1 MCSPA
6 SAAKANSSPVETY
19 QCNSAA
25 LIWLRM
31 WRILGFPVRKGEN
44 QIDYLQYYNW
54 AEPIHAG
61 IERTMRENLSEELGI
76 LVGRNSVARS
86 SDENNFEV
94 RINISRFE
102 LTDKNQAIVSGD
114 WMILHGNGVRK
125 GRVELRKNFPGSK
138 TDAGPGV
145 AALSGAL
152 SELCQQIAKEIQGQ

>member
-1 MCSPA
+1 
-6 SAAKANSSPVETY
+6 
-19 QCNSAA
+19 
-25 LIWLRM
+25 M